1 MPASN
6 WLIPLVL
13 FVVFAS
19 PMTFKAVRGVAGGWV
34 ASAEGQAKSL
44 GLLLHGVIF
53 VLAVGFLMKRV
64 SFYTQP
70 YAFGKGHETHQGDL
84 GGGASHANIGGLV
97 DGVDVGPDK
106 QARFTLSAA
115 PY

>member
-64 SFYTQP
+64 SFFVPTRQSS
-70 YAFGKGHETHQGDL
+70 ANQIDKMMDL
-84 GGGASHANIGGLV
+84 SEDGLATSS
-97 DGVDVGPDK
+97 GPDMGPSPTRPNLK
-106 QARFTLSAA
+106 MSVI
-115 PY
+115 

>member
-1 MPASN
+1 MSASN

-64 SFYTQP
+64 SHYGWSYYTKESSAHAMDSGSYTDTKEAASPMKEQMFKLTGTP
-70 YAFGKGHETHQGDL
+70 Y
-84 GGGASHANIGGLV
+84 
-97 DGVDVGPDK
+97 
-106 QARFTLSAA
+106 
-115 PY
+115 